1 MLIKQSCSEIKRYPS
16 PFLAL
21 EFAMNINYLHSTN
34 IMHEFFKSSFN
45 YTDFLVIL
53 ISLKYK
59 TVSNIHVSYKGTA
72 ILL

>member
-1 MLIKQSCSEIKRYPS
+1 MLKKQSCSEIKRYPS

-45 YTDFLVIL
+45 AHHLKFTLT
-53 ISLKYK
+53 SL
-59 TVSNIHVSYKGTA
+59 
-72 ILL
+72 